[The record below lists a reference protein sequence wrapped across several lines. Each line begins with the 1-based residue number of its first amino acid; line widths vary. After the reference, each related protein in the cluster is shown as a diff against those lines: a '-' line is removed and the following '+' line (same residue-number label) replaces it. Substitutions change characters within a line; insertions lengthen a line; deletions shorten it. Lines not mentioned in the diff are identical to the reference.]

1 MAAFGCALTVECSR
15 KEWKGTALTVIQVR
29 RKLLAKNALTQNE
42 LNGHYDA
49 PDFSEAFRSA
59 SGVPA
64 LPVSFSV
71 FCPFQ

>member
-1 MAAFGCALTVECSR
+1 MAR
-15 KEWKGTALTVIQVR
+15 TVIQVR

-64 LPVSFSV
+64 TA
-71 FCPFQ
+71 C

>member
-1 MAAFGCALTVECSR
+1 MAR
-15 KEWKGTALTVIQVR
+15 TVIQVR

-64 LPVSFSV
+64 LPVSTRPYRSTRTA
-71 FCPFQ
+71 C